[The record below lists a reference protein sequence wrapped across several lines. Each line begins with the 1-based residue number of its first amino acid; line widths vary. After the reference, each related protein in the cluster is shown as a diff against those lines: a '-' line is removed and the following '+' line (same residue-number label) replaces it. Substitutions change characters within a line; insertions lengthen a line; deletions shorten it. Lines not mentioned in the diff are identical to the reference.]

1 MRGDGPRPCYSA
13 ERRRPDDAARIA
25 EPRAALGNGCGD
37 RRDGAGSRRR
47 AFLSPFAALP
57 GECGKC
63 LRAGAAGGPAVF
75 MLLCRRHRLC
85 SAVTP
90 SRE

>member
-1 MRGDGPRPCYSA
+1 MKTGSSVLQHSLHNRADYFVFCYFHVFRIICWGAGA

-57 GECGKC
+57 ALWQIFG
-63 LRAGAAGGPAVF
+63 
-75 MLLCRRHRLC
+75 
-85 SAVTP
+85 
-90 SRE
+90 